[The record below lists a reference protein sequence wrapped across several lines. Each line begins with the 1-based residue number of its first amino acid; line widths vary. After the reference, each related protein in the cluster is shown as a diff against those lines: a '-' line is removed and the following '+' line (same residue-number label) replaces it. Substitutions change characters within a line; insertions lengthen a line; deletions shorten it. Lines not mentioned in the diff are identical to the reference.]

1 MQVAIPKEKSLL
13 NFVENTDAEFFQD
26 TLGDSYV
33 HVTIDKHR
41 EVMPLKSGQCHT
53 WLSGLYY
60 EKEKCSVSKGIKN
73 QVISVLE
80 YKAKANTSTPVEL
93 HTRIAA
99 EHNGAYWYDLTNSAW
114 EAVEVTKKGW
124 CIKQPPRLFL
134 RYSIQHA
141 QDTPK
146 KGGDIRKILN
156 YTPIK
161 GNEILFL
168 SWLVSCFVPKIPH
181 PAMVFYGEKGAG
193 KTTVNELLKA
203 IIDPSNLETLN
214 LSNDLRSL
222 NVQLKQNH
230 FLPYDNISKINDQ
243 TSDALCRAITGSG
256 IQQRKLYTDDE
267 EKIYRYM
274 RCISING
281 VENVINRPDLL
292 DRSILLQLERIS
304 DEKRKAIV
312 DLKAEFMAERPVI
325 MGGIFDTL
333 SKAMKLYKNVK
344 LDKPPRMADFER
356 WGYAIAEAIEQGA
369 GQKFLNEYAANREL
383 QNIEA
388 IDSDPLATLVVEFTK
403 EKGEWT
409 GKVFDLCVELIR
421 IAPRQYIALNPKNFS
436 EKPNQLSRRLN
447 GIKGNLEAAGVRYEN
462 HGHGRDGTT
471 VTLRWIKAQEGVMP
485 ND

>member
-1 MQVAIPKEKSLL
+1 
-13 NFVENTDAEFFQD
+13 
-26 TLGDSYV
+26 
-33 HVTIDKHR
+33 
-41 EVMPLKSGQCHT
+41 
-53 WLSGLYY
+53 
-60 EKEKCSVSKGIKN
+60 
-73 QVISVLE
+73 
-80 YKAKANTSTPVEL
+80 
-93 HTRIAA
+93 
-99 EHNGAYWYDLTNSAW
+99 
-114 EAVEVTKKGW
+114 
-124 CIKQPPRLFL
+124 
-134 RYSIQHA
+134 
-141 QDTPK
+141 
-146 KGGDIRKILN
+146 
-156 YTPIK
+156 
-161 GNEILFL
+161 
-168 SWLVSCFVPKIPH
+168 
-181 PAMVFYGEKGAG
+181 
-193 KTTVNELLKA
+193 
-203 IIDPSNLETLN
+203 
-214 LSNDLRSL
+214 L